1 MNYEVGR
8 VYKIKKST
16 KIAWKD
22 TYIWI
27 VGMDGEGNNKRLK
40 FNYIDDIG
48 REALIYYSDMG
59 EYSIEKV
66 S

>member
-1 MNYEVGR
+1 MDYEVGR
-8 VYKIKKST
+8 IYKIKKN
-16 KIAWKD
+16 KRVAWKD

-27 VGMDGEGNNKRLK
+27 VGKDGEGKNRRLK

-48 REALIYYSDMG
+48 REALIYYSDMAD
-59 EYSIEKV
+59 YDIDLV